1 MIINI
6 NFCLP
11 EKRLVV
17 NGIVWL
23 WLGSD
28 QNNVQSTRKVL
39 FPSHG
44 WTAEAFLHPMLRVR
58 AEQVAG
64 NRRPRIRRPPMHL
77 LCNTRIKRQASEQY
91 MLWRNICQRKRR
103 VCMYI
108 LLLTI
113 AKRKRCFLLWM
124 AMPLRSKDW
133 QHKNEIWTESTF
145 RSKYFSFIYFSIYIS
160 KWRIEKSTKWHNTFC
175 LLKDRHFYNNNSSCN
190 FNLQSKCNKKV

>member
-64 NRRPRIRRPPMHL
+64 NRRPRIRRPPVHL
-77 LCNTRIKRQASEQY
+77 GTMQRTHQATSERAIHALAKYLSEKTSRLYVYSYWLSPRESDAFCCEWQCLWDRRIGNIRMKFGPNQ
-91 MLWRNICQRKRR
+91 LFGRNI
-103 VCMYI
+103 
-108 LLLTI
+108 
-113 AKRKRCFLLWM
+113 FH
-124 AMPLRSKDW
+124 S
-133 QHKNEIWTESTF
+133 STF
-145 RSKYFSFIYFSIYIS
+145 RSIYQN
-160 KWRIEKSTKWHNTFC
+160 EGLKSRPNGTIRFVC
-175 LLKDRHFYNNNSSCN
+175 
-190 FNLQSKCNKKV
+190 